1 MANGAKELRFDIVG
15 NADKFGEAAKKVES
29 YISELKKQGL
39 DVLTAGVYTGGAAA
53 LASKT
58 IDAIKSILGEIKTIL
73 DRADRLNVSAAS
85 AVQLKR
91 LGSVVGVDV
100 SSIDAGVQQARM
112 ARSDAFAGDDSAA
125 KAFERLGISLEEI
138 RDLKPD
144 ELFDRILRAAREQ
157 KLDAER
163 FFAFSKLISQPTAEA
178 VLPYAQN
185 PEALKKASSLIAY
198 RQIGGILTGGI
209 GGNGLGLDAMG
220 AVGLEP
226 LELARPYLQSL
237 RKPFEPFSPFGIAQ
251 REQTEFM
258 SEQNRQRMNLV
269 SRSQLTTEERI
280 NEVVAERLRLVR
292 LIEEEQD
299 PLKRQKFI
307 ANSLNVEAELAG
319 LVTKRESELR
329 SAPGKAT
336 TDPLRAIGADF
347 SRFSPTLAT
356 NLAQRQVEEL
366 QRLRAT
372 TEAGLSRIA
381 QMLEN

>member
-15 NADKFGEAAKKVES
+15 NADKFGEAAKTAQRYINELQRAGFDRMTDGVFAGGVAGFASRTVDALFSVLRKVDEV
-29 YISELKKQGL
+29 IE
-39 DVLTAGVYTGGAAA
+39 
-53 LASKT
+53 
-58 IDAIKSILGEIKTIL
+58 
-73 DRADRLNVSAAS
+73 RAHRLNTSPGGVMQAQRYGQLVGARPESTDAA
-85 AVQLKR
+85 
-91 LGSVVGVDV
+91 
-100 SSIDAGVQQARM
+100 IQQARQM
-112 ARSDAFAGDDSAA
+112 RADAIAGDDEVV
-125 KAFERLGISLEEI
+125 KAFGRIGIAIDEI

-144 ELFDRILRAAREQ
+144 ELFFRILKAARETQ
-157 KLDAER
+157 MTAER
-163 FFAFSKLISQPTAEA
+163 YFAFSRLLGPEFASQAMSVAMSP
-178 VLPYAQN
+178 
-185 PEALKKASSLIAY
+185 KASQIAE
-198 RQIGGILTGGI
+198 QSSQNAVDKWILS
-209 GGNGLGLDAMG
+209 NVSNPAMLGLVDRTKKQ
-220 AVGLEP
+220 VIES
-226 LELARPYLQSL
+226 RV
-237 RKPFEPFSPFGIAQ
+237 PFEPFSSFGLRQ
-251 REQTEFM
+251 EEQTSFLA
-258 SEQNRQRMNLV
+258 EQNRQRMNLV

-381 QMLEN
+381 QMLAP

>member
-58 IDAIKSILGEIKTIL
+58 IDAIKAVVESIKGIIE
-73 DRADRLNVSAAS
+73 RAERLNISGSS
-85 AVQLKR
+85 AVR
-91 LGSVVGVDV
+91 LQQIGSAVGIDV
-100 SSIDAGVQQARM
+100 ATLDAGVQQARV
-112 ARSDAFAGDDSAA
+112 ARSDALAGDDSAA

-144 ELFDRILRAAREQ
+144 ELFERILKTAESQ
-157 KLDAER
+157 TLDAER
-163 FFAFSKLISQPTAEA
+163 FFAYSKLISQNTAEA
-178 VLPYAQN
+178 ILPYARN
-185 PEALKKASSLIAY
+185 PVASVNASRAIETI
-198 RQIGGILTGGI
+198 RSGQIGNTPGGM
-209 GGNGLGLDAMG
+209 GKLLDNLSWMG
-220 AVGLEP
+220 VEP
-226 LELARPYLQSL
+226 LQLLQQQMRSL
-237 RKPFEPFSPFGIAQ
+237 RQPFEPFSPFGIAQ
-251 REQTEFM
+251 RDQTEFM